1 MNQVFETNNYEE
13 AKEFLA
19 QTIGF
24 HKSELIKPE
33 KSFFSHFSH
42 VNFYRSR
49 ILYLEWQGEQKL
61 IRHQPENLYILY
73 LPLRGFIEEEIDG
86 KEYIS
91 HSQNAH
97 IFTPEQ
103 FLKGR
108 LDDKGK
114 GLSVCINKEILEEEL
129 SKLLNTSLNKNLVF
143 FPDINLTDNFG
154 KNLKDFILFC
164 YQSVQNSSLFLP
176 QLEQTLLTGILQHQ
190 NHNYK
195 PLFLQDK
202 GELCDRQIKLA
213 IDFMRINLQKPI
225 SLGDI
230 SKAVGVSSRSL
241 QRKFV
246 KYCNC
251 SPIQFLHQIRLD
263 ALHQDLKNGITNYF
277 GISDLMLKYQFNHF
291 GRCSNY
297 YKKRFGELPSDT
309 IKKAIEAK
317 LIP

>member
-24 HKSELIKPE
+24 YKSELIKPE
-33 KSFFSHFSH
+33 NPFFSYFSH

-49 ILYLEWQGEQKL
+49 MIYIEWKGEQKL
-61 IRHQPENLYILY
+61 IRNQPENLYILY
-73 LPLRGFIEEEIDG
+73 LPLSGFIEEEIDG
-86 KEYIS
+86 KEYVS
-91 HSQNAH
+91 ASQNAH

-108 LDDKGK
+108 LDAKGK
-114 GLSVCINKEILEEEL
+114 GISICISKDILEEEL
-129 SKLLNTSLNKNLVF
+129 SKLLNTSLDKKLVF
-143 FPDINLTDNFG
+143 FPNINLSNNYG
-154 KNLKDFILFC
+154 KSLKDLILFC
-164 YQSVQNSSLFLP
+164 YQSAHNSSLFLP
-176 QLEQTLLTGILQHQ
+176 QLEQTLLTGILQYQ
-190 NHNYK
+190 NHNYR
-195 PLFLQDK
+195 PLLLQDK

-241 QRKFV
+241 QRKFF
-246 KYCNC
+246 KYYDY

-277 GISDLMLKYQFNHF
+277 GITDLMLKYQFNHLVKI
-291 GRCSNY
+291 
-297 YKKRFGELPSDT
+297 YKH
-309 IKKAIEAK
+309 
-317 LIP
+317 